1 MGGGFSA
8 RGVLAQA
15 DPRERPKKL
24 AFFTGRDQSQ
34 QLTSWFAQQFGTP
47 NFAAHGGFCSVNM
60 AAAGIMTIGGAFWE
74 FGSPDWDRT
83 KMFMLFGVAEDHD
96 SNPIKLGLSKLKAR
110 GAKVVGVNP
119 VRTGYNAIAD
129 EWVGIT
135 PGTDGL
141 FVLALVHELLKA
153 GQVDVDYLIRYTN
166 AAWLVIDDPGAPD
179 HGLFARDGDGGAL
192 IWDRAAG
199 KLIPHHRAGVKPALK
214 GEFRLDDGRPAVP
227 AFQLLA
233 QKYLDERYAPENV
246 AGETGVPAATMRRLA
261 AELTHTAFREEI
273 VVEQP
278 WTDMKGER
286 HERMIG
292 RPVTFHAMRGISAH
306 SNGFQT
312 CRALHLL
319 QVLLGAIDCPGGF
332 RLEPPYPKPLD
343 AHPRPAGNA
352 KPGQPLCGPPLG
364 FPRGPEDLLLEA
376 DGLTPQRID
385 KAYSWEAPIAA
396 HGMMHMSNAFA
407 GDPYPVDVLFMYMAN
422 MSWNSSMNSRGVM
435 EMLEAKRDD
444 GSYVIP
450 KIIYSDAYSSEMVAY
465 ADLVLPDT
473 TYLERHDC
481 ISLRDRPISEP
492 EAVADSIRWP
502 VLPPDRDVRGFQS
515 VLIELGARL
524 GLPGFVDE
532 AGAPKYRDY
541 ADFMVRHEW
550 LPGVGPLAGFRGV
563 DGHKIGRGEPNPDQ
577 IERYIANGGFWLEH
591 VPPEARYFKHANAD
605 YQRWAVSMGF
615 FECPQPVTFQLYL
628 SLCAASSS
636 RRRGTVSVSRPSIC
650 ANGSRA
656 ASTRCDLVPA
666 LRRRTPGRV
675 GIDRRVPA
683 ACDHAAARWPPTIRG
698 GSQNAWLRQIHGW
711 NPLYVPTAVC
721 DEHGLED
728 GDWAWLISH
737 HGRIKARIGR
747 NGRG

>member
-1 MGGGFSA
+1 MCACRCGIDVHIRDGKVRYIEGNRDHPVNKGVLCAKGSAGSCSTTRPGGSASRCCGRASAGAASSVRSNGRRLFGSRCPGSSRSA
-8 RGVLAQA
+8 R
-15 DPRERPKKL
+15 RPKKL

-34 QLTSWFAQQFGTP
+34 QLTSWCAQQFGTP
-47 NFAAHGGFCSVNM
+47 NFAAHGGFCSVQHGRR
-60 AAAGIMTIGGAFWE
+60 GIMTIGGAFWE

-319 QVLLGAIDCPGGF
+319 QVLLGRSTAPAVSAWSRPIRSRSTRIPARPAMPSRANRCAAH
-332 RLEPPYPKPLD
+332 PLD
-343 AHPRPAGNA
+343 SHGGRRTCCW
-352 KPGQPLCGPPLG
+352 KPTG
-364 FPRGPEDLLLEA
+364 
-376 DGLTPQRID
+376 
-385 KAYSWEAPIAA
+385 
-396 HGMMHMSNAFA
+396 
-407 GDPYPVDVLFMYMAN
+407 
-422 MSWNSSMNSRGVM
+422 
-435 EMLEAKRDD
+435 
-444 GSYVIP
+444 
-450 KIIYSDAYSSEMVAY
+450 
-465 ADLVLPDT
+465 
-473 TYLERHDC
+473 
-481 ISLRDRPISEP
+481 
-492 EAVADSIRWP
+492 
-502 VLPPDRDVRGFQS
+502 
-515 VLIELGARL
+515 
-524 GLPGFVDE
+524 
-532 AGAPKYRDY
+532 
-541 ADFMVRHEW
+541 
-550 LPGVGPLAGFRGV
+550 
-563 DGHKIGRGEPNPDQ
+563 
-577 IERYIANGGFWLEH
+577 
-591 VPPEARYFKHANAD
+591 
-605 YQRWAVSMGF
+605 
-615 FECPQPVTFQLYL
+615 
-628 SLCAASSS
+628 S
-636 RRRGTVSVSRPSIC
+636 RRS
-650 ANGSRA
+650 
-656 ASTRCDLVPA
+656 ASTR
-666 LRRRTPGRV
+666 R
-675 GIDRRVPA
+675 
-683 ACDHAAARWPPTIRG
+683 IRG
-698 GSQNAWLRQIHGW
+698 KRRSPH
-711 NPLYVPTAVC
+711 TA
-721 DEHGLED
+721 
-728 GDWAWLISH
+728 
-737 HGRIKARIGR
+737 
-747 NGRG
+747 